1 MYIVTESPA
10 AMAPASQPMIGSAL
24 AGIIG
29 LSQLIEL
36 VSKKLPDGAICAID
50 S

>member
-1 MYIVTESPA
+1 VPA
-10 AMAPASQPMIGSAL
+10 ATSAGPQPIVARLFTGRN
-24 AGIIG
+24 G
-29 LSQLIEL
+29 LLQLIVL